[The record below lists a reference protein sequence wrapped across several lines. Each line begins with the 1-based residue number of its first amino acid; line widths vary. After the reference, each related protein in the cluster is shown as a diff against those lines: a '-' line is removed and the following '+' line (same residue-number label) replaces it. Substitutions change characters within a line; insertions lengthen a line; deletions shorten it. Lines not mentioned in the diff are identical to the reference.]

1 LDSRSGQVFYALK
14 PSHLNYSTTGTTH
27 GSGYAYDTHVPLVF
41 YGAGVPAKEV
51 FRKVAVKDLAPTLAH
66 LLGTALPNA
75 CTGTPLEEVVKK
87 RSLDGLPPL
96 PSAGK
101 KSGKKT
107 RN

>member
-1 LDSRSGQVFYALK
+1 
-14 PSHLNYSTTGTTH
+14 
-27 GSGYAYDTHVPLVF
+27 LVF